1 MQHLDMQV
9 TLLAVLAL
17 SPTPFRASIASDGSL
32 SKMQNWLCDL
42 IESARHKKF
51 ISMISTA
58 VD

>member
-1 MQHLDMQV
+1 MQV